1 MESYKKKLEYLKRK
15 TSIAESLIRRINDH
29 QDMLKQ
35 IKQDDG
41 WFDSPFVVKFANDKE
56 FQIPNNFNLTIF
68 KNIIESSIEIETERL
83 TKQLDELLSEGEFDR
98 PISNW
103 VSV

>member
-1 MESYKKKLEYLKRK
+1 M
-15 TSIAESLIRRINDH
+15 AESLIRRINDH

-35 IKQDDG
+35 VKQDDG
-41 WFDSPFVVKFANDKE
+41 WFGSPFVVKFANDKE

>member
-1 MESYKKKLEYLKRK
+1 MV
-15 TSIAESLIRRINDH
+15 ESLIRRINDH

-35 IKQDDG
+35 IKNDEG
-41 WFDSPFVVKFANDKE
+41 WFGCPFVVKFANNKE

>member
-15 TSIAESLIRRINDH
+15 TSMAESLIRRINDH

-41 WFDSPFVVKFANDKE
+41 WFGSPFVVKFANDKE
-56 FQIPNNFNLTIF
+56 FRIPNNFNLTIF
-68 KNIIESSIEIETERL
+68 KNIIESSIEIEMEQL
-83 TKQLDELLSEGEFDR
+83 TKQLEELLSEGKFEG
-98 PISNW
+98 PISYW
-103 VSV
+103 TPV